1 MFGAAEA
8 AGAVE
13 PGFLLENAY
22 VVPLVMAA
30 SFAITLAVGK
40 RLGKHASWIGIV
52 SIGFC
57 FLFAI
62 GANVQWYGY
71 VQDSEH
77 AAEVS
82 VEEDHAEEAE
92 DPHAEDGAEDESHA
106 EETDSDAEGE
116 EHSFGP
122 AESGVGPMVD
132 GESAAARAP
141 PVATAAEEGEH
152 GGDEAHLEFEV
163 EPVTKSV
170 TWWSN
175 GAVEFEA
182 GMLLD
187 GMAVMMLFVVSLISL
202 LVHVFSTDY
211 VAGDRRYTHYF
222 AFLSLFSAAML
233 GFVMSQNTLQL
244 ITLWEL
250 VGVCS
255 FALIGHWWEEKP
267 NSDAALKAFLTN
279 RVGDVGLLVG
289 MIILFFAAGQT
300 FDIVEIN
307 TLANAGEITHTA
319 LLVASLCLIAA
330 VMSKSGQFILHTW
343 LPDAMAGPTPVSAL
357 IHAATMV
364 VAGVFMVARMYGVF
378 WNGLVI
384 GGSSV
389 NALAVVGGITVLGG
403 AGLAF
408 VQSDIKKVLAY
419 STVSQLGY
427 MVMALGV
434 GAWTAAMF
442 HLFTHAFFKAGLF
455 LGSGS
460 VAHAVHSFDMKKD
473 MGGMKQFMPKTF
485 WTFLV
490 CTAALIGIF
499 PFAGFWSKDEIL
511 AGASQLGG
519 DGSYTAFL
527 VVGSLGALMTAAYMT
542 RCIYLTFFG
551 EFRGGHAGEVSHGT
565 EDHPVDEDHAAA
577 DSGHGVH
584 DDHADHHGDP
594 HESGPRILVP
604 LYILAT
610 LAVLAGFTNIP
621 RSGALDWVPEGV
633 ALQFEHLF
641 EPKGGYFPTAGA
653 IEGALSHPEFDV
665 VIALSSTL
673 LGLLGIGLAYAWY
686 FKGLGP
692 HGITQRSRV
701 ARAGHTF
708 LVNKYYF
715 DHLYTG
721 VIAGGVKGPI
731 ARAAN
736 WSNKHILDGIVDS
749 VGKGAVAG
757 GRFVYETIDQKVVDG
772 AVNAS
777 GRAAEGG
784 GQVFRIMQTGKVQQ
798 YGAIFFAATVVLA
811 GVFIVVI

>member
-1 MFGAAEA
+1 VFAAEA
-8 AGAVE
+8 AAGID
-13 PGFLLENAY
+13 PGPLLEYAWII
-22 VVPLVMAA
+22 PLVMAA
-30 SFAITLAVGK
+30 SFALTLAIGK

-52 SIGFC
+52 SIAFC
-57 FLFAI
+57 FLFAV

-71 VQDSEH
+71 VHDSEH
-77 AAEVS
+77 AAES
-82 VEEDHAEEAE
+82 HGAEEDHGTAEDDHGTAEEDHGTAE
-92 DPHAEDGAEDESHA
+92 
-106 EETDSDAEGE
+106 E
-116 EHSFGP
+116 EHSLG
-122 AESGVGPMVD
+122 
-132 GESAAARAP
+132 
-141 PVATAAEEGEH
+141 PVAPSEGENAGAPLAPAAPAVEEGGEGH
-152 GGDEAHLEFEV
+152 AEYTIEPIEKTFTWWTNGTVEFEV
-163 EPVTKSV
+163 
-170 TWWSN
+170 
-175 GAVEFEA
+175 

-187 GMAVMMLFVVSLISL
+187 GMAVMMLFVVTLISL

-300 FDIVEIN
+300 FDIIEIN
-307 TLANAGEITHTA
+307 SLANAGEITHTA

-364 VAGVFMVARMYGVF
+364 VAGVYMVARMYGVF

-434 GAWTAAMF
+434 GAWTAALF

-485 WTFLV
+485 WTFLI
-490 CTAALIGIF
+490 CTGALIGIF
-499 PFAGFWSKDEIL
+499 PLAGFWSKDEIL
-511 AGASQLGG
+511 AGASQLG
-519 DGSYTAFL
+519 DGYTAFL

-551 EFRGGHAGEVSHGT
+551 EFRGGHHGEVSHGT
-565 EDHPVDEDHAAA
+565 EDHPVEEDHLAA
-577 DSGHGVH
+577 DSGHGAGH
-584 DDHADHHGDP
+584 DAHDAHHGDP

-604 LYILAT
+604 LYILAG
-610 LAVLAGFTNIP
+610 LAVVAGFANIP
-621 RSGALDWVPEGV
+621 DSGALSWVPESV

-641 EPKGGYFPTAGA
+641 EPRGEYFPSLTEAGPTGTVFA
-653 IEGALSHPEFDV
+653 HPKFDIA
-665 VIALSSTL
+665 IALSSTL
-673 LGLLGIGLAYAWY
+673 LGLVGIGLAYAWY

-692 HGITQRSRV
+692 HGITQRNRV
-701 ARAGHTF
+701 ARAGHQV

-721 VIAGGVKGPI
+721 IIAGGVKGPI
-731 ARAAN
+731 ARATN
-736 WSNKHILDGIVDS
+736 WFNQKGLDGVVNG
-749 VGKGAVAG
+749 VGRSAVAG
-757 GRFVYETIDQKVVDG
+757 GRFVYDTIDQKVVDG
-772 AVNAS
+772 AVNGS
-777 GRAAEGG
+777 GYAAGGG
-784 GQVFRIMQTGKVQQ
+784 GQVFRTMQTGKVQQ
-798 YGAIFFAATVVLA
+798 YGAILFAATVVLA
-811 GVFIVVI
+811 GVFIVVV